1 MVHQNKFSRLY
12 LVPFYF
18 DNQIDKLRQMLL
30 NGAQLKIEIFSN
42 TRMIL
47 SHRINKDNELL
58 QRQQIQYLAM
68 KFTSRNYGRP
78 THIQLQFN
86 DPSSQKWTIDFLVL
100 FSEYYGRQLFPGWF
114 EINI

>member
-1 MVHQNKFSRLY
+1 MCYSRLY

-18 DNQIDKLRQMLL
+18 ENQIDKLRQTLL

-42 TRMIL
+42 TKMIL

-86 DPSSQKWTIDFLVL
+86 PSSQNPSSQKWTIDFLVL

-114 EINI
+114 SKK